1 MRKIKFGNYTYQMSS
16 MFSGKVNYMLL
27 RKHTIDRISQLLCN
41 EYAECKEEE
50 SEMVIMISSYM
61 TFWYL

>member
-1 MRKIKFGNYTYQMSS
+1 MSS

-27 RKHTIDRISQLLCN
+27 RKHTIDRIFQLLCN

-50 SEMVIMISSYM
+50 SEMVIMVS
-61 TFWYL
+61 